1 MAFKDY
7 IYEADDA
14 TNSYLIRLDTDQATL
29 AGAVVGTPTD
39 AFHVIANRSRRRFGI
54 APRHILLR
62 RLVGTAPNEKAY
74 TTRLAIA
81 TKAAYDAIS
90 VGSTQSINSLTYTV
104 SQKVAESKR

>member
-7 IYEADDA
+7 VYESDDA
-14 TNSYLIRLDTDQATL
+14 TNSYIIRLDSDQADL

-39 AFHVIANRSRRRFGI
+39 AFHVIANQSARKFGI
-54 APRHILLR
+54 SPRHISLR

-81 TKAAYDAIS
+81 TKAAFDAIA
-90 VGSTQSINSLTYTV
+90 VGSVKAINSINYTV
-104 SQKVAESKR
+104 AHKSPESKR